1 MDDVMK
7 SIVAKMRADFRRVAE
22 HRKASGDWSEA
33 DEAEISAA
41 VGAAVKAQDPDMI
54 KCWAHWLA
62 DLSCSIA
69 AWELIV
75 RDSLARMR
83 AQAREEREAREAAG
97 KAARRG

>member
-1 MDDVMK
+1 MK

-62 DLSCSIA
+62 DLSCLIA
-69 AWELIV
+69 AWELI
-75 RDSLARMR
+75 ARQPGADAGAGTGR
-83 AQAREEREAREAAG
+83 AQR
-97 KAARRG
+97 ARRRRAKS